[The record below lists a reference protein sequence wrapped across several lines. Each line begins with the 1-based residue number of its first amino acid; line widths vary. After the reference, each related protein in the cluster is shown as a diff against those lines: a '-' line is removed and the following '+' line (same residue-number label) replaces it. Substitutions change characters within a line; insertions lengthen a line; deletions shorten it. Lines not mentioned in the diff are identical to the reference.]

1 MKFAIALRAVL
12 TAGLALALHSGG
24 AAAAHPGK
32 SAMDCVSAA
41 RDKDDVVFTN
51 NCGGKVFV
59 VWCGEMKYTKKRCG
73 DGPKGNSFYTHS
85 NNIEAGK
92 NIRASAIRE
101 YRYAACHGGIAFG
114 KDEIQDKPDGS
125 FACIASGSAA
135 KAATTDA
142 AKPAPAA
149 TGSRPTP
156 SATAPGSPL
165 GTWQVVTDAGQ
176 KLKLSFNANGA
187 VYDDGE
193 DKYPGRWSQQGKHLS
208 VQIFAT
214 QQHMQRNETGVRM
227 ELDLD
232 DRGMTG
238 VQLPHSAAGV
248 NVRQLRLTLTRLN

>member
-1 MKFAIALRAVL
+1 MKFAVAMRAVL

-24 AAAAHPGK
+24 AAAANPGK

-41 RDKDDVVFTN
+41 RDKDDVIFSN

-85 NNIEAGK
+85 NNIEPGK
-92 NIRASAIRE
+92 NIRASAIKE

-114 KDEIQDKPDGS
+114 KDEIQDQPDGS

-135 KAATTDA
+135 RAATTDA
-142 AKPAPAA
+142 AKPA
-149 TGSRPTP
+149 P

-187 VYDDGE
+187 VYDDGD
-193 DKYPGRWSQQGKHLS
+193 DKYPGRWSQQGKHIS

-214 QQHMQRNETGVRM
+214 EQHMQRNETGVRM